1 MKPLVLRAV
10 HLSFFVVPFLLNA
23 TASEYC
29 NFHAA
34 YFDAEFV
41 GNYAFVEVE
50 RFLNDVVR
58 TAGVIIRLDSL
69 LGNRRHAGTLDHF
82 VRWRLVDDYMK
93 RYSVEK
99 GSYIVEGQN
108 VYIRFDDSVAINK
121 ALKELWQISDC
132 ALTVGGHTS
141 VWMFSLHTGFSHLEH
156 VAKRLIGKNGVD
168 NDRPDTNLLW
178 LRIEGDL
185 WSSHHFYQ
193 HEKDGFWHVYTG
205 LYLTQQNV
213 TAAQKLLLERYDLET
228 TITSHKLRPAI
239 LKRYAYR

>member
-1 MKPLVLRAV
+1 M
-10 HLSFFVVPFLLNA
+10 HISFFVVPFLLNA

-41 GNYAFVEVE
+41 DNYGGDDRAE
-50 RFLNDVVR
+50 RFMNDVVNA
-58 TAGVIIRLDSL
+58 TSVVNRLDSL
-69 LGNRRHAGTLDHF
+69 LRDRWQEGKLEHF
-82 VRWRLVDDYMK
+82 VRWRLVYDYVK

-99 GSYIVEGQN
+99 GSYIIEGQN
-108 VYIRFDDSVAINK
+108 VYIRFDDAVAINK
-121 ALKELWQISDC
+121 ALKELWHIYDC
-132 ALTVGGHTS
+132 ALTVGEHTR

-156 VAKRLIGKNGVD
+156 VARRLIGKNGVD
-168 NDRPDTNLLW
+168 YDRPDTNLLW

-205 LYLTQQNV
+205 LYLSRQNV
-213 TAAQKLLLERYDLET
+213 MAAQKLLLERYDLKT